1 MSTSGNNAQ
10 KETVSEEML
19 ILDRAQ
25 RLGLVLTFHMRTSEF
40 YESAQLPFAPQMQEA
55 GATCG

>member
-19 ILDRAQ
+19 ILDGAQ
-25 RLGLVLTFHMRTSEF
+25 RLGFVLTFHMCTLEF
-40 YESAQLPFAPQMQEA
+40 YESAQLPLAPQMQKA
-55 GATCG
+55 AATCG